1 MHAAYTLPGDAV
13 FPEGITTAPGG
24 AFYVGSSR
32 DGTIYRGSLDRPDTE
47 VWLPAGTDGR
57 TRVLGLTVH
66 AGARLVVCGGATGR
80 LYVYDL
86 QTAALVAQRAVPSE
100 NPLLNDVWVI
110 GDTAYATDSHT
121 PVVWRLTLGD
131 SDAATGEFEVFARVE
146 GAGELPYLNGITATP
161 DGSALLVGAQ
171 GDDSLWRVDL
181 TTAEA
186 TRIEVGA
193 PFGPDGMLL
202 LGDALYGLVNEGTSH
217 ADVVFYLSEVCIA
230 ADGRSGTE
238 VRRWR
243 EDVFAVPTTLAYARD
258 RLLLVNSQLNRADAG
273 APFQVV
279 SVPLP
284 E

>member
-1 MHAAYTLPGDAV
+1 MHAVYTLPGDAV

-24 AFYVGSSR
+24 TFHVGSSR
-32 DGTIYRGSLDRPDTE
+32 DGTVYRGSLDHPETE
-47 VWLPAGTDGR
+47 VWLPAGSDGR
-57 TRVLGLTVH
+57 TCVLGLTVH
-66 AGARLVVCGGATGR
+66 AGTRLVACGGDTGH

-86 QTAALVAQRAVPSE
+86 RTAALVARRTAPDA
-100 NPLLNDVWVI
+100 LLNDVWIV
-110 GDTAYATDSHT
+110 GDTAYVTDSRT
-121 PVVWRLTLGD
+121 PVVWRLPLGD
-131 SDAATGEFEVFARVE
+131 SDATTGELEVFATVE
-146 GAGELPYLNGITATP
+146 GAGTLPFLNGITATP
-161 DGSALLVGAQ
+161 DGSALLVAAQ

-181 TTAEA
+181 ATAEA
-186 TRIEVGA
+186 TRVEVGA

-230 ADGRSGTE
+230 ADGRSGVE

-243 EDVFAVPTTLAYARD
+243 EDCFDAPTTLAYAHD
-258 RLLLVNSQLNRADAG
+258 RLLLVNSQMHKPGAG

-279 SVPLP
+279 TVALP